1 MKNMA
6 LMLVLGI
13 LMLPAGLYGAGAAD
27 DGTQQDGQMVQNQVQ
42 GLVAAG
48 LAPEIAQKAVQ
59 TMIRS
64 NFSSKQMQAVN
75 QTILAAHRQGLPTET
90 LAAKLMEGYA
100 KQATA
105 AMMVRAVDHV
115 ADRYAFAYT
124 TAHRLTADD
133 RQRAALGNIMV
144 TGMAAGL
151 THQNMA
157 MVVDR
162 LETRARQMKSEQGML
177 LARETLL
184 TARDMARQ
192 GIAPDRIAQVVSRA
206 VAQGLNADALRQ
218 ARQAMSARRAG
229 SNPEALARGY
239 AQAFG
244 QSAHSGT
251 GTAQGAGQVSAGG
264 QGSGA
269 AGSGGGSGSG
279 GGGAGGGS
287 GGGGGGGPGGGAG
300 GGPGGGGAGGG
311 GGGGAGGT

>member
-1 MKNMA
+1 MKNMV
-6 LMLVLGI
+6 LMLMLCVM
-13 LMLPAGLYGAGAAD
+13 MLPASLYGAGPAD
-27 DGTQQDGQMVQNQVQ
+27 AGTQESGETVQTQVQ

-48 LAPEIAQKAVQ
+48 LAPEIARKAVQ
-59 TMIRS
+59 AMIRS
-64 NFSSKQMQAVN
+64 NFSPKQMQVVN
-75 QTILAAHRQGLPTET
+75 QTIRTAHRQGLPTET

-105 AMMVRAVDHV
+105 AMIVRAVDHV

-124 TAHRLTADD
+124 TAHRLAAND
-133 RQRAALGNIMV
+133 RQRAALGDIMV

-177 LARETLL
+177 LTQETLL

-192 GIAPDRIAQVVSRA
+192 GIAPDRIVQVVSRA

-239 AQAFG
+239 AQALG

-251 GTAQGAGQVSAGG
+251 GTAHGTGQVSAGG
-264 QGSGA
+264 QGSDA
-269 AGSGGGSGSG
+269 AGSGGGGGSGGGSG

-287 GGGGGGGPGGGAG
+287 GGGGGAG
-300 GGPGGGGAGGG
+300 GGPGGGG
-311 GGGGAGGT
+311 GAGGT